1 MTTNDQDEQLKKG
14 YLIIP
19 IGLPGYTQMPKSLD
33 EFNMLRKQSE
43 FPINSFKHKRSNMHP
58 VSNIQNF
65 PTETGV
71 SLTCNFTPMK
81 GGNGFILSCPNTV
94 GKYHVN
100 KLVPMQVDNNVQL
113 TLPASVTVN
122 NAHNLE
128 NIYQINTLT
137 IL

>member
-94 GKYHVN
+94 
-100 KLVPMQVDNNVQL
+100 
-113 TLPASVTVN
+113 
-122 NAHNLE
+122 E
-128 NIYQINTLT
+128 NIMLTNWYQCKWT
-137 IL
+137 IMFSLLFLLQ